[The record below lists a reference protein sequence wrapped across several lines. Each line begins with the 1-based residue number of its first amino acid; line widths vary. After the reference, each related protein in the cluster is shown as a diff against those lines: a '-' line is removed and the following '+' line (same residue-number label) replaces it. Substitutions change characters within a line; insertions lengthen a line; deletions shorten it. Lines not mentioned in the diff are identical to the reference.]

1 MLSERRYE
9 AARMGMV
16 RQWAT
21 EIEPGLAA
29 HPTLRKTMVTKA
41 TLAVGAITWPLPCIG
56 AFA

>member
-1 MLSERRYE
+1 
-9 AARMGMV
+9 MGMV

-29 HPTLRKTMVTKA
+29 HPTLRKTMMTKA